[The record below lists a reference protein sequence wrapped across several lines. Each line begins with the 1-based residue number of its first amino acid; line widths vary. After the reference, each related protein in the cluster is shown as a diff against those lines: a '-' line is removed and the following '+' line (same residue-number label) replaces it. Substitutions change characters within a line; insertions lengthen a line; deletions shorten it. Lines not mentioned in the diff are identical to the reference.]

1 MSHKASLSA
10 LQFRHRGAMEML
22 RNVNDNGKIDICVAD
37 ETDGIAIYVGFRRDA
52 SVVLHMRLPRNVT
65 PHLSSSRRFGDACKA
80 ARLPFQHD
88 VVL

>member
-1 MSHKASLSA
+1 
-10 LQFRHRGAMEML
+10 
-22 RNVNDNGKIDICVAD
+22 
-37 ETDGIAIYVGFRRDA
+37 
-52 SVVLHMRLPRNVT
+52 MRLPRNVT